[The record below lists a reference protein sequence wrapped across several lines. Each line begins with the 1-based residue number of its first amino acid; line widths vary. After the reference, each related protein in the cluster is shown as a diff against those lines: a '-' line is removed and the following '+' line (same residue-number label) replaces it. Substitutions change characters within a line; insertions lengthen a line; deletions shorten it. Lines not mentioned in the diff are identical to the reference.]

1 MAEDLS
7 GSKAYLFCS
16 LPDLLLPG
24 LDFKAGSP
32 GKLATDQQLPE
43 GSIRDGARGVGGEQ
57 RERNSL
63 HGALGT
69 HLYNTARQTSAGGP
83 GKRGIQMSS
92 PD

>member
-43 GSIRDGARGVGGEQ
+43 GSIRDGARGGGGAGTEGTKQ
-57 RERNSL
+57 SPWGPWYTSVQYSPPDVCWWPGQERNTYEQS
-63 HGALGT
+63 
-69 HLYNTARQTSAGGP
+69 
-83 GKRGIQMSS
+83 
-92 PD
+92 